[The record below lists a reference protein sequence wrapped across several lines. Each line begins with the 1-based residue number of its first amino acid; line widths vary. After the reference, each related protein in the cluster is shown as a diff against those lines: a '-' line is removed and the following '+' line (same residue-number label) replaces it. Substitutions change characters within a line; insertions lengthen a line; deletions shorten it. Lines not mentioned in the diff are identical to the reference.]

1 MRARLPAAPC
11 AGHGSTGGDDAAGAG
26 EGVPCAGEGPEQQQ
40 GAAEHGAGGAPH
52 SIGWQPPG
60 SAQRLQSAAQ
70 RGGGG
75 DAEAEPHGDAQ
86 MTGEDDGQAA
96 AVGAHQRSS
105 DGACDGGGGGGAGDQ
120 RRQHHA
126 SSPVLASPLAR
137 LPAPGPSP
145 LLGLVGYDGHPV
157 DAVVGVRRVRGP
169 GDTPLGARA
178 LQQSGGGSVDGH
190 GGGPQHFASPAV
202 MMMMAVDSPSKR
214 LDMLAGGW
222 RARAHAKRGDRRFVH
237 RRDGVA
243 TLAAALQ

>member
-1 MRARLPAAPC
+1 MSGPGTEPQQQPAAPH
-11 AGHGSTGGDDAAGAG
+11 AQGA
-26 EGVPCAGEGPEQQQ
+26 EEQQQQ
-40 GAAEHGAGGAPH
+40 GADGAEEGRPGPTAAAGAASHGNRPPQHDATLAHRVTSSSVDRRTQDGPQGAGHQEAGAEVT
-52 SIGWQPPG
+52 
-60 SAQRLQSAAQ
+60 QRQQGAGEAVAAH
-70 RGGGG
+70 
-75 DAEAEPHGDAQ
+75 E
-86 MTGEDDGQAA
+86 GEREGQGA
-96 AVGAHQRSS
+96 AVEQLQPVAPPPELAKVRVHAVGEQP
-105 DGACDGGGGGGAGDQ
+105 
-120 RRQHHA
+120 A
-126 SSPVLASPLAR
+126 SS
-137 LPAPGPSP
+137 